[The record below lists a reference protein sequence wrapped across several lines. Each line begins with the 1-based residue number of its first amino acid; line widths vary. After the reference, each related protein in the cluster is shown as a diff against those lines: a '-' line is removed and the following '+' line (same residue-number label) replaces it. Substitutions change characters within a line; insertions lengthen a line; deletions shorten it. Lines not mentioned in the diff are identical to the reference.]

1 MPCMDDIKVM
11 KLGSL
16 KKFFHDELN
25 QSHSRGEIDSLFFTI
40 INFYLDL
47 SKVDY
52 LQCPNKEINQTQ
64 FQNIF
69 NKVKL
74 LSKNMPIQYVL
85 GEVVHKNLKF
95 YLNKNVLIP
104 RPETG
109 ELCDW
114 VISNTRKNSN
124 ILDIGTGSGFIAIIL
139 KKYISN
145 AKVEAWDISTKA
157 IELAKK
163 NAEINNI
170 DVDFKIVDI
179 LKKNSVKAKFDVV
192 VSNPPYVDIKEKIMI
207 DSKVKDFEPHSAI
220 FVESDDN
227 MIFYK
232 NIINKSKTLL
242 NKNGFL
248 YFESHSSRINILENM
263 LKINNFKKI
272 IIKKDLF
279 GKKRMISAQK

>member
-1 MPCMDDIKVM
+1 MPCLDDTRLM

-16 KKFFHDELN
+16 KRYFYDELY
-25 QSHSRGEIDSLFFTI
+25 HSYSAGEIDSLFFTI
-40 INFYLDL
+40 ISFYLDL
-47 SKVDY
+47 SKLDY
-52 LQCPNKEINQTQ
+52 LQYPNLEINEMKIQS
-64 FQNIF
+64 IC

-95 YLNKNVLIP
+95 FLNKNVLIP
-104 RPETG
+104 RPETE

-114 VISNTRKNSN
+114 VISSIRKKSY

-163 NAEINNI
+163 NAKINNI

-179 LKKNSVKAKFDVV
+179 LKKNNVSTKFDVI
-192 VSNPPYVDIKEKIMI
+192 VSNPPYVDVNEKSMI

-232 NIINKSKTLL
+232 NIITKSKTLL
-242 NKNGFL
+242 KKNGFL

-263 LKINNFKKI
+263 LKINNFKRI
-272 IIKKDLF
+272 IIKEDLF
-279 GKKRMISAQK
+279 GNKRMISAQK

>member
-1 MPCMDDIKVM
+1 MPCVDDTRVM

-47 SKVDY
+47 SKIDY

-145 AKVEAWDISTKA
+145 ATVEAWDISTMA

-170 DVDFKIVDI
+170 YVDFKILDI
-179 LKKNSVKAKFDVV
+179 LKKNSVKAKFDVI
-192 VSNPPYVDIKEKIMI
+192 VSNPPYVDIKEKIII

-220 FVESDDN
+220 FVENDDN

-242 NKNGFL
+242 KKNGLL

-263 LKINNFKKI
+263 LKINNFKRI
-272 IIKKDLF
+272 IIKEDLF
-279 GKKRMISAQK
+279 GKKRMISAQI

>member
-1 MPCMDDIKVM
+1 M

-25 QSHSRGEIDSLFFTI
+25 HSYSKCEIDSLFFTI

-47 SKVDY
+47 SKIDY

-145 AKVEAWDISTKA
+145 ATVEAWDISTTA

-170 DVDFKIVDI
+170 YVDFKILDI
-179 LKKNSVKAKFDVV
+179 LKKNSVKAKFDVI
-192 VSNPPYVDIKEKIMI
+192 VSNPPYVDIKEKIII

-242 NKNGFL
+242 KKNGFL

-263 LKINNFKKI
+263 LKINNFKRI
-272 IIKKDLF
+272 IIKEDLF

>member
-1 MPCMDDIKVM
+1 MPCLDDTRLM
-11 KLGSL
+11 KLVSL
-16 KKFFHDELN
+16 RSYFNDELY
-25 QSHSRGEIDSLFFTI
+25 HSYSAGEIDSLFFTI
-40 INFYLDL
+40 ISFYLDL
-47 SKVDY
+47 SKLDY
-52 LQCPNKEINQTQ
+52 LQYPNREINEMRIQS
-64 FQNIF
+64 IC

-95 YLNKNVLIP
+95 FLNKNVLIP
-104 RPETG
+104 RPETE

-114 VISNTRKNSN
+114 VISSIRKKSY

-163 NAEINNI
+163 NAKINNI

-179 LKKNSVKAKFDVV
+179 LKKNNVSTKFDVI
-192 VSNPPYVDIKEKIMI
+192 VSNPPYVDVNEKSMI

-232 NIINKSKTLL
+232 NIITKSKTLL

-263 LKINNFKKI
+263 LKINNFKRI
-272 IIKKDLF
+272 IIKEDLF
-279 GKKRMISAQK
+279 GNKRMISAQK

>member
-1 MPCMDDIKVM
+1 MPCLDDTRLM

-16 KKFFHDELN
+16 KRYFNDELY
-25 QSHSRGEIDSLFFTI
+25 HSYSAGEIDSLFFTI
-40 INFYLDL
+40 ISFYLDL
-47 SKVDY
+47 SKLDY
-52 LQCPNKEINQTQ
+52 LQYPNREINEMR
-64 FQNIF
+64 IKSIC

-95 YLNKNVLIP
+95 FLNKNVLIP
-104 RPETG
+104 RPETE

-114 VISNTRKNSN
+114 VISSIRKKSY

-145 AKVEAWDISTKA
+145 AKVEAWDISKKA

-163 NAEINNI
+163 NAKINNV

-179 LKKNSVKAKFDVV
+179 LKKNSVSTKFDVI
-192 VSNPPYVDIKEKIMI
+192 VSNPPYVDVNEKSMI

-263 LKINNFKKI
+263 LKINNFKRI
-272 IIKKDLF
+272 IIKEDLF
-279 GKKRMISAQK
+279 GNKRMISAQK

>member
-1 MPCMDDIKVM
+1 MPCLDDTRLM

-16 KKFFHDELN
+16 KRYFNDELY
-25 QSHSRGEIDSLFFTI
+25 HSYSAGEIDSLFFTI
-40 INFYLDL
+40 ISFYLDL
-47 SKVDY
+47 SKLDY
-52 LQCPNKEINQTQ
+52 LQYPNREINEMRIQS
-64 FQNIF
+64 IC

-95 YLNKNVLIP
+95 FLNKNVLIP
-104 RPETG
+104 RPETE

-114 VISNTRKNSN
+114 VISSIRKKSY

-145 AKVEAWDISTKA
+145 AKVEAWDISKKA

-163 NAEINNI
+163 NAKINNV
-170 DVDFKIVDI
+170 DVEFKIVDI
-179 LKKNSVKAKFDVV
+179 LKKNSVSTKFDVI
-192 VSNPPYVDIKEKIMI
+192 VSNPPYVDVNEKSMI

-242 NKNGFL
+242 KKNGFL

-263 LKINNFKKI
+263 LKINNFKRI
-272 IIKKDLF
+272 IIKEDLF
-279 GKKRMISAQK
+279 GNKRMISAQK

>member
-1 MPCMDDIKVM
+1 MPCLDDTRLM
-11 KLGSL
+11 KLVSL
-16 KKFFHDELN
+16 KSYFNDELY
-25 QSHSRGEIDSLFFTI
+25 HSYSAGEIDSLFFTI
-40 INFYLDL
+40 ISFYLDL
-47 SKVDY
+47 SKLDY
-52 LQCPNKEINQTQ
+52 LQYPNREINEMRIQS
-64 FQNIF
+64 IC

-95 YLNKNVLIP
+95 FSNKNVLIP
-104 RPETG
+104 RPETE

-114 VISNTRKNSN
+114 VISSIRKKSY

-163 NAEINNI
+163 NAKINNI

-179 LKKNSVKAKFDVV
+179 LKKNNVSTKFDVI
-192 VSNPPYVDIKEKIMI
+192 VSNPPYVDVNEKSMI

-263 LKINNFKKI
+263 LKINNFKRI
-272 IIKKDLF
+272 IIKEDLF
-279 GKKRMISAQK
+279 GNKRMISAQK

>member
-1 MPCMDDIKVM
+1 M
-11 KLGSL
+11 KLVSL
-16 KKFFHDELN
+16 RSYFNDELY
-25 QSHSRGEIDSLFFTI
+25 HSYSAGEIDSLFFTI
-40 INFYLDL
+40 ISFYLDL
-47 SKVDY
+47 SKLDY
-52 LQCPNKEINQTQ
+52 LQYPNREINEIKIQS
-64 FQNIF
+64 IC

-95 YLNKNVLIP
+95 FLNKNVLIP
-104 RPETG
+104 RPETE

-114 VISNTRKNSN
+114 VISSIRKKSY

-163 NAEINNI
+163 NAKINNI

-179 LKKNSVKAKFDVV
+179 LKKNNVSTKFDVI
-192 VSNPPYVDIKEKIMI
+192 VSNPPYVDVNEKSMI

-232 NIINKSKTLL
+232 NIITKSKILL
-242 NKNGFL
+242 KKNGFL

-263 LKINNFKKI
+263 LKINNFKRI
-272 IIKKDLF
+272 IIKEDLF
-279 GKKRMISAQK
+279 GNKRMISAQK

>member
-1 MPCMDDIKVM
+1 MPCLDDTRLM
-11 KLGSL
+11 KLVSL
-16 KKFFHDELN
+16 KSYFNDELH
-25 QSHSRGEIDSLFFTI
+25 HSYSAGEIDSLFFTI
-40 INFYLDL
+40 ISFYLDL
-47 SKVDY
+47 SKLDY
-52 LQCPNKEINQTQ
+52 LQYPNREINQMKIQ
-64 FQNIF
+64 SIY

-95 YLNKNVLIP
+95 FLNKNVLIP
-104 RPETG
+104 RPETE

-114 VISNTRKNSN
+114 VISSIRKKSY

-163 NAEINNI
+163 NAKINNI

-179 LKKNSVKAKFDVV
+179 LKKNNVSTKFDVI
-192 VSNPPYVDIKEKIMI
+192 VSNPPYVDVNEKSMI

-232 NIINKSKTLL
+232 NIITKSKTLL
-242 NKNGFL
+242 KKNGFL

-263 LKINNFKKI
+263 LKINNFKRI
-272 IIKKDLF
+272 IIKEDLF
-279 GKKRMISAQK
+279 GNKRMISAQK

>member
-1 MPCMDDIKVM
+1 MPCLDDTRLM

-16 KKFFHDELN
+16 KRYFNDELY
-25 QSHSRGEIDSLFFTI
+25 HSYSAGEIDSLFFTI
-40 INFYLDL
+40 ISFYLDL
-47 SKVDY
+47 SKLDY
-52 LQCPNKEINQTQ
+52 LQYPNREINEMR
-64 FQNIF
+64 IKSIC

-85 GEVVHKNLKF
+85 GEVVHRNLKF
-95 YLNKNVLIP
+95 FLNKNVLIP
-104 RPETG
+104 RPETE

-114 VISNTRKNSN
+114 VISSIRKKSY

-145 AKVEAWDISTKA
+145 AKVEAWDISKKA

-163 NAEINNI
+163 NAKINNV

-179 LKKNSVKAKFDVV
+179 LKKNSVSTKFDVI
-192 VSNPPYVDIKEKIMI
+192 VSNPPYVDVNEKSMI

-263 LKINNFKKI
+263 LKINNFKRI
-272 IIKKDLF
+272 IIKEDLF
-279 GKKRMISAQK
+279 GNKRMISAQK

>member
-1 MPCMDDIKVM
+1 MPCVDDTRFM

-25 QSHSRGEIDSLFFTI
+25 HSYSKCEIDSLFFTI

-47 SKVDY
+47 SKIDY

-145 AKVEAWDISTKA
+145 ATVEAWDISTKA

-170 DVDFKIVDI
+170 NVDFKIVDI
-179 LKKNSVKAKFDVV
+179 FKKNSVKAKFDVI

-242 NKNGFL
+242 KKNGLL

-263 LKINNFKKI
+263 LKINNFKRI
-272 IIKKDLF
+272 IIKEDLF

>member
-1 MPCMDDIKVM
+1 MPCLDDTRLM

-16 KKFFHDELN
+16 KRYFNDELY
-25 QSHSRGEIDSLFFTI
+25 HSYSAGEIDSLFFTI
-40 INFYLDL
+40 ISFYLDL
-47 SKVDY
+47 SKLDY
-52 LQCPNKEINQTQ
+52 LQYPNREINEMRIQS
-64 FQNIF
+64 IC

-85 GEVVHKNLKF
+85 GEVVHRNLKF
-95 YLNKNVLIP
+95 FLNKNVLIP
-104 RPETG
+104 RPETE

-114 VISNTRKNSN
+114 VISSIRKKSY

-145 AKVEAWDISTKA
+145 AKVEAWDISKKA

-163 NAEINNI
+163 NAKINNV

-179 LKKNSVKAKFDVV
+179 LKKNIVSTKFDVI
-192 VSNPPYVDIKEKIMI
+192 VSNPPYVDVNEKSMI

-263 LKINNFKKI
+263 LKINNFKRI

-279 GKKRMISAQK
+279 GNKRMISAQK